1 VTAARRTFFGQPIG
15 LATLF
20 FTELWERLSYYG
32 MRALLVLFLVDS
44 THGGFGLDD
53 ATAVAIYGL
62 YTAAVYL
69 LGLPGGV
76 LADRLLGA
84 QRAVL
89 WGGVFIALGHVLLGS
104 APSHALFYLGLA
116 VIVLGTGLLK
126 PNVSAM
132 VAALYPEGGARRD
145 AGFTTYYMGINI
157 GATLGPLIT
166 GWLAERYGWRAG
178 FLAAAVGMGLGV
190 VQFAFGRRL
199 LAGAGHE
206 PAAAPRA
213 AAPAPIGARVLGLTV
228 AVPLLAASLWLAA
241 VRPSAVQL
249 QSLAVQASVA
259 LSVLYFAY
267 LLWGAGLS
275 ARERR
280 GVLVVAVLFLASVLF
295 WSGYEQAGS
304 SLNLFAER
312 YTNLGL
318 FGYHVPAAWL
328 QSLDAVFVIAFAP
341 AFAALWVQLGRRGLD
356 PGAPVKFI
364 FALLAVAMGFLV
376 MAVAARLVVSGQTV
390 GMGWLTLTYLLH
402 TFGEL
407 CLSPVGMSA
416 FTQLLPRRFL
426 GQSMGIWFVSM
437 SLGNLLASRFAGRI
451 DPHHPA
457 SMPAEFL
464 RVFWLGLACAAVVA
478 MLLPWVRRWSTGA
491 AGLARPASTP

>member
-1 VTAARRTFFGQPIG
+1 
-15 LATLF
+15 
-20 FTELWERLSYYG
+20 
-32 MRALLVLFLVDS
+32 
-44 THGGFGLDD
+44 
-53 ATAVAIYGL
+53 
-62 YTAAVYL
+62 
-69 LGLPGGV
+69 
-76 LADRLLGA
+76 
-84 QRAVL
+84 
-89 WGGVFIALGHVLLGS
+89 
-104 APSHALFYLGLA
+104 
-116 VIVLGTGLLK
+116 
-126 PNVSAM
+126 
-132 VAALYPEGGARRD
+132 
-145 AGFTTYYMGINI
+145 
-157 GATLGPLIT
+157 
-166 GWLAERYGWRAG
+166 
-178 FLAAAVGMGLGV
+178 
-190 VQFAFGRRL
+190 
-199 LAGAGHE
+199 
-206 PAAAPRA
+206 
-213 AAPAPIGARVLGLTV
+213 
-228 AVPLLAASLWLAA
+228 
-241 VRPSAVQL
+241 
-249 QSLAVQASVA
+249 
-259 LSVLYFAY
+259 
-267 LLWGAGLS
+267 
-275 ARERR
+275 
-280 GVLVVAVLFLASVLF
+280 VVAVLFLASVLF